1 MQEKINITVNHTIII
16 EQRRETVFDFTQ
28 DFSKRMLWD
37 SSFESCDLIS
47 EFPERMVRVKAKGGI
62 MSTLVYKHFE
72 RPSKTSL
79 RMTDISSP
87 LILDGGGSWTY
98 EETEGRNTR
107 WTQTNTLSLPKTLT
121 GRILKYFVRR
131 ALLRN
136 TIKSMGLAKTILER
150 EASDS

>member
-37 SSFESCDLIS
+37 HSFESCDLIS

-72 RPSKTSL
+72 RPLKTSL

-87 LILDGGGSWTY
+87 IIIDGGGSWTY
-98 EETEGRNTR
+98 EESGNGNTR
-107 WTQTNTLSLPKTLT
+107 WAQTNTLSLPKTIT
-121 GRILKYFVRR
+121 GWILKYFVRR

-136 TIKSMGLAKTILER
+136 TIQSMDLAKTILER